1 MTKHAATLGSL
12 ALCLLALTAADV
24 QATNSIKNNWNT
36 YYGATACANVKAAA
50 NACSLCHTPSNPYTM
65 NPYGD
70 LLIDN
75 GRNFAAA
82 ATVDVDGDGRTN
94 GQEITQDCTLP
105 GDVASPAD
113 LPTWGALKAAYR

>member
-1 MTKHAATLGSL
+1 MKKHAWVAASL
-12 ALCLLALTAADV
+12 SLCLLTFAAGEV
-24 QATNSIKNNWNT
+24 LATNSIKNNWNT
-36 YYGATACANVKAAA
+36 YYSATACANVKAAA

-75 GRNFAAA
+75 NKNFAAA
-82 ATVDVDGDGRTN
+82 ASADSDGDGRTN

-105 GDVASPAD
+105 GDQVSPED
-113 LPTWGALKAAYR
+113 TRTWGALKSFYR